1 MYSYELDDYIKR
13 HNYRLNAHQLEFI
26 MDTREHPQI
35 SRISY
40 SDQYKSYDIYT
51 KDNFHLSFGIIPYTE
66 YYDQIRDIIMK
77 DSMNKDH
84 YRLYIATQERNYE
97 LSVQSKDVTDI
108 FDKMDD
114 MILNNEYRHNKYLLI
129 QNHDDA
135 DDPIYLG
142 YGNKLDYLR
151 FKKSHLESFQKDAG
165 KSLTL

>member
-1 MYSYELDDYIKR
+1 MYSHELEDYIRR
-13 HNYRLNAHQLEFI
+13 HNYMLNSHQLEFI

-40 SDQYKSYDIYT
+40 NDQYKSYDIYT
-51 KDNFHLSFGIIPYTE
+51 KDNFHLSFGYIPYAE
-66 YYDQIRDIIMK
+66 YYEQVKSMIER
-77 DSMNKDH
+77 DSMNDH
-84 YRLYIATQERNYE
+84 YRLYVASHETGYSLTVR
-97 LSVQSKDVTDI
+97 SRDVMEV

-142 YGNKLDYLR
+142 YGDKIDYLK
-151 FKKSHLESFQKDAG
+151 FKKSHLESFQKDG
-165 KSLTL
+165 NKSLTFK